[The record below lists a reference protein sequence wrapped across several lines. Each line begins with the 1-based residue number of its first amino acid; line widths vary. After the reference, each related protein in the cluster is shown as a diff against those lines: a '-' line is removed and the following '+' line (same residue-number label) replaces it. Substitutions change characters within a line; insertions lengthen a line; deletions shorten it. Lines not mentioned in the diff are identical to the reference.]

1 MAMHVCVIGAGVV
14 GVTTAWYLARQGL
27 NVTLVDRLKSAAQGA
42 SYANGGQLSYSYVAP
57 LAGPGVLSNLP
68 DWLLNADSP
77 LRFHPRLDLHQWR
90 WCLNF
95 MRACT
100 LGRSRKTTVELL
112 QLSYYSRELVHQ
124 LTARESLQFNY
135 RRNGKLIV
143 YRDSQSMALGM
154 QQVAF
159 QASLGSQ
166 QHGLSREQCV
176 ALEPALAHIASS
188 LTGAIHTPSEEVGD
202 CRLFTQGLLDRLL
215 ATGQVKTMF
224 GTEVLGLRRERR
236 RIAAVLTTQGELP
249 VDGVVIC
256 SGVASRPLLKEI
268 GIHLPL
274 YPLKG
279 YSLDI
284 PLNED
289 IARTVPGI
297 SVTDSARK
305 VVYAPLGTSLRVAAM
320 VDMGTGNDRIDPSRI
335 DLLKK
340 QVGENVSCAGLVER
354 YPVGWIA
361 SRYGAKQTYHRR
373 HPLAQFVA
381 QRGSRCLGFYPGLW
395 QQSCGGGPR
404 QWRTACDRLK
414 TIQGKQGVL
423 ISSVVALVG
432 S

>member
-1 MAMHVCVIGAGVV
+1 MHVCVIGAGVV
-14 GVTTAWYLARQGL
+14 GVTTAWYLARQGHQ
-27 NVTLVDRLKSAAQGA
+27 VTLVDRLESAAQGA
-42 SYANGGQLSYSYVAP
+42 SFANGGQLSYSYVAP
-57 LAGPGVLSNLP
+57 LAGPGVLGNLP
-68 DWLLNADSP
+68 EWLMNADSP
-77 LRFHPRLDLHQWR
+77 LRFHPRMDLHQWR

-100 LGRSRKTTVELL
+100 AYRSRKTTAELL

-143 YRDSQSMALGM
+143 YRDRQSMELGM

-166 QHGLSREQCV
+166 QHSLNREQCV
-176 ALEPALAHIASS
+176 ALEPALAHISS
-188 LTGAIHTPSEEVGD
+188 ALTGAIHTPSEEVGD

-236 RIAAVLTTQGELP
+236 RIAAVLTAQGELQ

-256 SGVASRPLLKEI
+256 SGVASRPLLKEL

-284 PLNED
+284 PLTEES
-289 IARTVPGI
+289 ARTVPGI
-297 SVTDSARK
+297 SVTDAARK
-305 VVYAPLGTSLRVAAM
+305 VVYAPLGKSLRVAAM

-335 DLLKK
+335 ELLKK
-340 QVGENVSCAGLVER
+340 QVGETFPALDLSRATPWAGLRPATALSKPIIDVTR
-354 YPVGWIA
+354 WRNLWLNVGH
-361 SRYGAKQTYHRR
+361 GA
-373 HPLAQFVA
+373 
-381 QRGSRCLGFYPGLW
+381 LGFTLA
-395 QQSCGGGPR
+395 CG
-404 QWRTACDRLK
+404 
-414 TIQGKQGVL
+414 
-423 ISSVVALVG
+423 SSRAVAALVSG
-432 S
+432 EQPAIDLKPFKANKVC

>member
-1 MAMHVCVIGAGVV
+1 MHVCVIGAGVV

-27 NVTLVDRLKSAAQGA
+27 KVTLVDRLEAAAQGA

-57 LAGPGVLSNLP
+57 LAGPGVLGNLP

-100 LGRSRKTTVELL
+100 LGRSRKTTTELL
-112 QLSYYSRELVHQ
+112 ELSYYSRELVHQ
-124 LTARESLQFNY
+124 LMLGDTLQFNY

-143 YRDSQSMALGM
+143 YRDSRSLALGM

-159 QASLGSQ
+159 QAALGSQ
-166 QHGLSREQCV
+166 QHGLNREQCV
-176 ALEPALAHIASS
+176 ALEPTLAHIGPS
-188 LTGAIHTPSEEVGD
+188 LAGAIHTPSEEVGD

-215 ATGQVKTMF
+215 ATGQVETLF
-224 GTEVLGLRRERR
+224 NTEVLELRRERQ
-236 RIAAVLTTQGELP
+236 RIAAVMTTQGELQ

-256 SGVASRPLLKEI
+256 SGVASRPLLKDL

-284 PLNED
+284 PLTEES
-289 IARTVPGI
+289 ARRVPRI

-305 VVYAPLGTSLRVAAM
+305 VVYAPLGQSLRVAAM
-320 VDMGTGNDRIDPSRI
+320 VDMGTGNDHIDPLRI

-340 QVGENVSCAGLVER
+340 QVRETFPDLDLSSARPWAGLRPATALSKPIIDVTR
-354 YPVGWIA
+354 LRNLWLNVGH
-361 SRYGAKQTYHRR
+361 GA
-373 HPLAQFVA
+373 
-381 QRGSRCLGFYPGLW
+381 LGFTLA
-395 QQSCGGGPR
+395 CGSA
-404 QWRTACDRLK
+404 QALA
-414 TIQGKQGVL
+414 
-423 ISSVVALVG
+423 ALVCG
-432 S
+432 EQPAINLVPFKASKVC